1 MYIFCRQHFKV
12 ASLKPREA
20 GDPLPCKEIQV
31 RIRITYSMC
40 GLAEDPDLRVAAS
53 VCCCRPTHSS
63 GHLRPPSCLCPQ
75 CRPPGRSQLCFRP
88 SQVAV
93 NQQTLAAH
101 LTNVR
106 SDPAA
111 LWIDAGPLHQTV
123 CLAASELWLS
133 HFKSDDGVAR
143 R

>member
-1 MYIFCRQHFKV
+1 MSSAKLNAARKLGWQRRVTFCRQLQSRILVSFATHGD
-12 ASLKPREA
+12 AE
-20 GDPLPCKEIQV
+20 DPLPCKEIQV

-53 VCCCRPTHSS
+53 VCCCRTTHSS
-63 GHLRPPSCLCPQ
+63 GHLKPPSCLCRQ
-75 CRPPGRSQLCFRP
+75 CRPAGRSQLCFRP

-106 SDPAA
+106 PAPGSSRSGC
-111 LWIDAGPLHQTV
+111 DA
-123 CLAASELWLS
+123 
-133 HFKSDDGVAR
+133 D
-143 R
+143 